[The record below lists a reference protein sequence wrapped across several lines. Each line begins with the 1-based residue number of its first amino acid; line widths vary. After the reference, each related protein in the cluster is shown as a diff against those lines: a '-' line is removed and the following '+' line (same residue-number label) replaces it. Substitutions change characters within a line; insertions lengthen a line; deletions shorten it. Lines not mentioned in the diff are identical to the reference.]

1 MSVQPKHLYQFGP
14 FCLDPVKRR
23 LMRDGEPLK
32 LTPKAFETLLV
43 LVEHR
48 GRTIEKDELLNKVW
62 PDTVVEENNLN
73 QCVTALRKSLGDSRE
88 KSEYIATI
96 PGVGY
101 RFVAPVEETPA
112 VVAPKPIDT
121 DWRPMERDAP
131 PADRQT
137 SAMGRQARPMGRY
150 ALLGVVALVV
160 VAVVAVGYGLLT
172 RKRSQPVNTAVSS
185 IMVLP
190 LDNLSGDASQ
200 EYFVDGVTD
209 ALIGDLAKLPRLHV
223 ISRTSSMHY
232 KGTKKSLPEIARE
245 IKVDAIVEGSVQRS
259 GDRVVIRAQLIHAA
273 TDHHLWV
280 QTYERPM
287 RDVLDLQSEIAQTI
301 ARQVQIQMMPADQ
314 ARLSARHPVS
324 PKAFDDYLQ
333 GRFLYWNR
341 RTEENLHKAIGHFQ
355 NAIKEDPN
363 YALAHVG
370 LADCYNALGVVQ
382 IGTMRPSEA
391 RRLAEESATRALALD
406 PMLSEAHTVLGFV
419 KHYDWNWTGAEE
431 DFRRAIDLNPNYAN
445 AHNFYASF
453 LMSRGRIDE
462 SIAASTRAR
471 ELDPFSLAIS
481 AQRGFLLENAR
492 RYDEAIEQLRNVIAM
507 DPNHYQAHWFLGH
520 TYAANKQFD
529 QAIAAAQKAVD
540 LSQRAPGALGMLG
553 LAYALANRKD
563 EAQKILN
570 ELLELNKRRYIT
582 PAALVNVYIGLGNKD
597 QAFVWLE
604 KAFQERSN
612 YLAYLKVF
620 PILDPLRSDPR
631 FTNLVQRVGLP

>member
-1 MSVQPKHLYQFGP
+1 MPVQTKNLYQFGQ
-14 FCLDPVKRR
+14 FSLDPVKRR
-23 LMRDGEPLK
+23 LMRDGETVK

-43 LVEHR
+43 LIEHR
-48 GRTIEKDELLNKVW
+48 GQTVEKDQLLNVVW
-62 PDTVVEENNLN
+62 KDTAVEENNLN
-73 QCVTALRKSLGDSRE
+73 QCITALRKSLGDSRE

-101 RFVAPVEETPA
+101 RFVADAKAIEVSEPELKNSQEGGKQSAPPLDGGGG
-112 VVAPKPIDT
+112 VAPFPT
-121 DWRPMERDAP
+121 VLVSRR
-131 PADRQT
+131 T
-137 SAMGRQARPMGRY
+137 LTY
-150 ALLGVVALVV
+150 ALVLLVLVSLVV
-160 VAVVAVGYGLLT
+160 VGYAVLN
-172 RKRSQPVNTAVSS
+172 RKRPAPSPAVSS

-190 LDNLSGDASQ
+190 LDNLSGDPGE
-200 EYFVDGVTD
+200 EYFADGVTD
-209 ALIGDLAKLPRLHV
+209 ALIGDLAKLPGLQV

-287 RDVLDLQSEIAQTI
+287 RDVLDVQSEIAQTI
-301 ARQVQIQMMPADQ
+301 ARQVQIQMTPADQ
-314 ARLSARHPVS
+314 ARLTARRPVS

-333 GRFLYWNR
+333 GRYLYWNR
-341 RTEENLHKAIGHFQ
+341 RTEENLNKAIVHFQ
-355 NAIKEDPN
+355 NAIKEEPG

-370 LADCYNALGVVQ
+370 VADCYNALGVVQ
-382 IGTMRPSEA
+382 IGAMPPQDA
-391 RRLAEESATRALALD
+391 RRLAEENATKALALD
-406 PMLSEAHTVLGFV
+406 PSLAEAYTALGYV
-419 KHYDWNWTGAEE
+419 KHYNWNWAGAEE
-431 DFRRAIDLNPNYAN
+431 DFKRAIDLNPSYAN
-445 AHNFYASF
+445 AHNFYASL

-462 SIAASTRAR
+462 SIASSTKAR

-492 RYDEAIEQLRNVIAM
+492 RYDEAIEQLRGVIAM
-507 DPNHYQAHWFLGH
+507 DPNHYQAHWFLSH
-520 TYAANKQFD
+520 TYAANKQFE
-529 QAIAAAQKAVD
+529 QGIAAAQKAVD

-553 LAYALANRKD
+553 LTYALAGRTDDAK
-563 EAQKILN
+563 KILN
-570 ELLELNKRRYIT
+570 ELLELNKRRYVT
-582 PAALVNVYIGLGNKD
+582 PAALANVYIGLGDKD

-620 PILDPLRSDPR
+620 PLLDPVRSDPR
-631 FTNLVQRVGLP
+631 FAQLVQRVGLPQ